1 MLMGE
6 FEHALDSKGRLFVP
20 AKMREN
26 LGPSFVVTKGV
37 DGCLD
42 VYPLEAWEKLKNS
55 FAQKMMP
62 KQKMR
67 DVSRFI
73 FGGACEVE
81 PDKQGRILLPA
92 NLRTYAREHMG
103 ECCLVFREEYSNIIE
118 RFGLVQRKCP
128 DNQRVYKDVLIR
140 RKGYRLSKLDKKFV
154 TELCESK
161 RKYL

>member
-1 MLMGE
+1 MRESGVTVMLMGE

-26 LGPSFVVTKGV
+26 LGAPFVVTKGV

-42 VYPLEAWEKLKNS
+42 VYPMEAWEKLKNS
-55 FAQKMMP
+55 FAEKMMP
-62 KQKMR
+62 KHKMR

-92 NLRTYAREHMG
+92 NLRTYAQIKETALIVGVGSKAEIWDAKRYAEYTKAVEADVADMI
-103 ECCLVFREEYSNIIE
+103 EE
-118 RFGLVQRKCP
+118 L
-128 DNQRVYKDVLIR
+128 
-140 RKGYRLSKLDKKFV
+140 KF
-154 TELCESK
+154 E
-161 RKYL
+161 

>member
-26 LGPSFVVTKGV
+26 LGAPFVVTKGV

-42 VYPLEAWEKLKNS
+42 VYPMEAWEKLKNS
-55 FAQKMMP
+55 FAEKMMP
-62 KQKMR
+62 KHKMR

-81 PDKQGRILLPA
+81 PDKQGRILLLYQPA
-92 NLRTYAREHMG
+92 YL
-103 ECCLVFREEYSNIIE
+103 
-118 RFGLVQRKCP
+118 CP
-128 DNQRVYKDVLIR
+128 DQRDRSDRGGGEQSRNLGCKTLCGIHQSGGSR
-140 RKGYRLSKLDKKFV
+140 CGGYD
-154 TELCESK
+154 
-161 RKYL
+161 